1 MTESRIREVGDR
13 STEFIEFEQQ
23 RENRL
28 RKMNRISGTYGTIKE
43 DLTFILVETQKEKKK

>member
-1 MTESRIREVGDR
+1 MTESRISEVGDR